1 MSIYLN
7 AIALQFYKGIGPE
20 MQYVAPFSE
29 MNFFIGAN
37 NSGKSIIL
45 NFISQHLPFREGVAV
60 STSMGSNADIHRGST
75 TGNYM
80 AAVGVPA
87 TVTASRLEQK
97 LQKAPIGRT
106 NYLETVKEILSRLSL
121 NDHLWIAPNNR
132 TDADDFLHRPDIEDA
147 ATWVNKHAW
156 RELWSALTRKERG
169 ELNKYWIPETLTH
182 IAN

>member
-1 MSIYLN
+1 
-7 AIALQFYKGIGPE
+7 
-20 MQYVAPFSE
+20 
-29 MNFFIGAN
+29 
-37 NSGKSIIL
+37 
-45 NFISQHLPFREGVAV
+45 
-60 STSMGSNADIHRGST
+60 
-75 TGNYM
+75 M

-182 IAN
+182 IANFSQVSLPERMLIPAKRELGPKDEAFDDLTGKGLINHLAELQNPDHHERERRKTFDHINEFIRE